1 MKFALQIA
9 SKNIDLESDVLSLL
23 SKSHKKTS
31 IWRVTVLA
39 HYKMKYRWLFPAP
52 PKYILTSP

>member
-23 SKSHKKTS
+23 SKSHKKIS
-31 IWRVTVLA
+31 IWRVIVLA

-52 PKYILTSP
+52 PK